1 MPNQVTESLGYLN
14 EFLWKERERLKVEE
28 KEEKINSAASMAL
41 EDIKSLGPQ
50 ASLSEIQDRMIESLN
65 KAAKNEILPEVMP
78 IINSAY
84 NGRIKRW
91 EYNKS
96 ESELS
101 KYGEFLTSA
110 NPMYGLESVPNAYK
124 GDVIDLINKGKREL
138 VSTEG
143 NKDVLRVYSD
153 MTLNGVKNPML
164 EEYITSNDMDE
175 KIALENYKFNKDLAL
190 IEARGRK
197 DAELANF
204 KASLQGTD
212 PSVLLKLQK
221 NAHEVVESEAK
232 GLLDRTGIKLEKGE
246 LASAKY
252 IDWLKNNQEEIT
264 KEDDGKFYGEDSGK
278 EYTPQTLNDNIGDN
292 VFVRADA
299 LEAFQNWNNKLGSK
313 KLLDD
318 SLTKISTEIT
328 KTPEQRYREQMEP
341 VYEEELRA
349 IRHEIKNIFESSDQ
363 SPAMLN
369 SKTFISQIV
378 SQVAGDRYKKF
389 KNTKDIYYN
398 MKDSD
403 KRQVAEQMNFIFKK
417 GKQ

>member
-1 MPNQVTESLGYLN
+1 MPNQVMESLGYLN
-14 EFLWKERERLKVEE
+14 EFLWKERDRLKIEE

-41 EDIKSLGPQ
+41 DDIKSLGPQ
-50 ASLSEIQDRMIESLN
+50 ASLSDIQDRMIESLN

-84 NGRIKRW
+84 NDRIKRW

-110 NPMYGLESVPNAYK
+110 NPMYGLQDVPDAYK
-124 GDVIDLINKGKREL
+124 GNVLDLINKGKREL

-175 KIALENYKFNKDLAL
+175 KIALENYKFNKEASLIAL
-190 IEARGRK
+190 RGQK
-197 DAELANF
+197 DAEVANF

-221 NAHEVVESEAK
+221 NAHEVTESQAK
-232 GLLDRTGIKLEKGE
+232 GLLDRAGVKLEKGE

-264 KEDDGKFYGEDSGK
+264 KEEDGYFGEDSGK
-278 EYTPQTLNDNIGDN
+278 EYVSQTLSDNSGDQ

-299 LEAFQNWNNKLGSK
+299 LETYQDWDNKLKSK
-313 KLLDD
+313 KLLDN
-318 SLTKISTEIT
+318 SLMQISNEIT
-328 KTPEQRYREQMEP
+328 KTPEQRYQEQMKP
-341 VYEEELRA
+341 LYEEELRA
-349 IRHEIKNIFESSDQ
+349 IRREVKNIFESSDQ

-378 SQVAGDRYKKF
+378 NQVAGDRYKKF